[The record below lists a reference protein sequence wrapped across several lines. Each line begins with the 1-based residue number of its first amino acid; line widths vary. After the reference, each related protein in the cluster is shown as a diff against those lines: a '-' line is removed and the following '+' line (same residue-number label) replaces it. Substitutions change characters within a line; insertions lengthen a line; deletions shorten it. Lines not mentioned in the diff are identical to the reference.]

1 MRKNTVVN
9 HPPSVEVPADNRPL
23 VAPIYQSVKFSFDD
37 ATETLRYLRG
47 EREGFFYSRSANPTL
62 KQLELLLA
70 QLQGREDC
78 LLVGSG
84 VATIAATV
92 LALCKQGDHVVAFVE
107 SYGPTRYIV
116 QHVLAK
122 YGVTHSLLS
131 IEDRAA
137 IERVLEHTR
146 TRLVLFE
153 SPTNPVTK
161 IADIEHLTAHAR
173 RTGCLTVMDNTFAG
187 FHNHGGYDVDIFLHS
202 LTKYASGH
210 GDVMGGAIIAR
221 KELITE
227 MRKDIVSLGPT
238 LDPHAAFLI
247 QRGMRTY
254 FLRYERQCA
263 NALAVSRFLQGH
275 ARVKRVFYPGLETHP
290 QHALAKRQMSD
301 FGTIVSFELDA
312 GFEEGNRF
320 AGALQLFSIA
330 ASLGSTESLVMPP
343 QLLGGQEY
351 TPEQRAASLINRGTV
366 RLSIGIED
374 VQDLLED
381 LAQAL
386 DRAFD

>member
-137 IERVLEHTR
+137 IERVLEHTG
-146 TRLVLFE
+146 
-153 SPTNPVTK
+153 PVWCSSR
-161 IADIEHLTAHAR
+161 AR
-173 RTGCLTVMDNTFAG
+173 PIL
-187 FHNHGGYDVDIFLHS
+187 
-202 LTKYASGH
+202 
-210 GDVMGGAIIAR
+210 
-221 KELITE
+221 
-227 MRKDIVSLGPT
+227 
-238 LDPHAAFLI
+238 
-247 QRGMRTY
+247 
-254 FLRYERQCA
+254 
-263 NALAVSRFLQGH
+263 
-275 ARVKRVFYPGLETHP
+275 
-290 QHALAKRQMSD
+290 
-301 FGTIVSFELDA
+301 
-312 GFEEGNRF
+312 
-320 AGALQLFSIA
+320 
-330 ASLGSTESLVMPP
+330 
-343 QLLGGQEY
+343 
-351 TPEQRAASLINRGTV
+351 
-366 RLSIGIED
+366 
-374 VQDLLED
+374 
-381 LAQAL
+381 
-386 DRAFD
+386 